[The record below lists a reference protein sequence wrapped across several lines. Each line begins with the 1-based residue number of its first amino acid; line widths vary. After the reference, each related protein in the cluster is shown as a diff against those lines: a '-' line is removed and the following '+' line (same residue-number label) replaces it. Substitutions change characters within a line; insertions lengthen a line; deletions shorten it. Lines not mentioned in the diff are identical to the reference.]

1 MVQTYP
7 QAQVEVWATDEHR
20 VGLKPIARKVWAR
33 KVWAR
38 KGQRPCIRVQHRF
51 QWRWVLAFV
60 HRVTGRNEWQF
71 TSGLNTAM
79 MSAVLATFA
88 LAVGAGPDKRIVLV
102 LDRAGF
108 HVSPLAQAPEGIHLV
123 FLPPYSPELQPAEH
137 LWRFT
142 DEPLLNEH
150 FATIDVLEDAVAA
163 HCDRLQ
169 SQPEVIRSATNFH
182 WWPAA

>member
-123 FLPPYSPELQPAEH
+123 FLPPYSPNCNPPSICGASPMSRCSMSISPRSTCSKT
-137 LWRFT
+137 LWRLT
-142 DEPLLNEH
+142 
-150 FATIDVLEDAVAA
+150 ATVYNP
-163 HCDRLQ
+163 
-169 SQPEVIRSATNFH
+169 SPEVIRSATNFH